1 LSTHPWY
8 QPTLQQQEEPMTESD
23 ALQVLVNVAHAAQ
36 KAGVFALA
44 DAPVVLEA
52 VKLTE
57 ALKAT
62 MLPPAP
68 PSDAL

>member
-1 LSTHPWY
+1 
-8 QPTLQQQEEPMTESD
+8 MTESD
-23 ALQVLVNVAHAAQ
+23 ALQVLINVAHAAQ

-57 ALKAT
+57 ALKAN
-62 MLPPAP
+62 LAPPAP

>member
-1 LSTHPWY
+1 
-8 QPTLQQQEEPMTESD
+8 MTESD
-23 ALQVLVNVAHAAQ
+23 ALQVLINVAHAAQ
-36 KAGVFALA
+36 KGGVFALA

-62 MLPPAP
+62 LLPPAP
-68 PSDAL
+68 PPSDAL

>member
-1 LSTHPWY
+1 
-8 QPTLQQQEEPMTESD
+8 MTESD

-52 VKLTE
+52 VKAVE
-57 ALKAT
+57 ALKAH
-62 MLPPAP
+62 LAPPAP

>member
-1 LSTHPWY
+1 
-8 QPTLQQQEEPMTESD
+8 MTESD
-23 ALQVLVNVAHAAQ
+23 AIQVLINVAHAAQ
-36 KAGVFALA
+36 KGGVFALS

-52 VKLTE
+52 VKLAE

>member
-1 LSTHPWY
+1 
-8 QPTLQQQEEPMTESD
+8 MTESD

-52 VKLTE
+52 VKAVE
-57 ALKAT
+57 ALKAN
-62 MLPPAP
+62 LAPAAP
-68 PSDAL
+68 PSDVL